1 MRVIAALT
9 LLLSSSVAFAA
20 NPVAGQSKLDPAW
33 QAKTREFLKEAIETP
48 SVVGRGS
55 VGKVA
60 ELVAAQL
67 KAGGFPASDMQIIP
81 YEGLNNDKTAAFV
94 FRWKAA
100 KPTKKPMLII
110 GHMDVVEAKRED
122 WKQDPFQ
129 FIEKDGYFYGR
140 GTSDMKNGIV
150 ATTLSLVKLKKEGF
164 KPDRDIILFFTGDE
178 ETKMNGALF
187 ASTKWRNLID
197 ADFALNA
204 DGGGAS
210 FDKEGRPLGFS
221 LGAAEKVYQ
230 TYFWTVHNRGGH
242 SSRPRTDNA
251 IYELADALKKL
262 QNHRFS
268 PQLNPTTR
276 AYFQERQKAEK
287 GPLGDAMRRWLANE
301 KDEQAADLIE
311 ADPLEVGLTRTR
323 CVATMLKGGHA
334 DNALAQ
340 SATAAV
346 NCRMMPG
353 TEPKNVQAE
362 LQQLVGPNVEIV
374 PDPEFIGQP
383 TPVLPLRDDVTAA
396 VRKAVTKFYGSDMAV
411 IPSMST
417 GTSDASFFRAVG
429 IPVYGTDGA
438 FGISPDDERA
448 HGLDERI
455 PVRAMYDDVLF
466 WEELVRDLAS

>member
-1 MRVIAALT
+1 MRFVAALT
-9 LLLSSSVAFAA
+9 ILLSSSVAFAA
-20 NPVAGQSKLDPAW
+20 NPITVPSKLDPSW
-33 QAKTREFLKEAIETP
+33 QAKTREFFKQTIEAP
-48 SVVGRGS
+48 SVVGRGQ
-55 VGKVA
+55 VGRVA
-60 ELVAAQL
+60 ELVADQL
-67 KAGGFPASDMQIIP
+67 KAGGFAASDMQIIP
-81 YEGLNNDKTAAFV
+81 YEGLNGDKTAAFV

-100 KPTKKPMLII
+100 KATKKPMLII

-150 ATTLSLVKLKKEGF
+150 ATTLSLVKLKQAGF
-164 KPDRDIILFFTGDE
+164 KPSRDIILFFTGDE

-187 ASTKWRNLID
+187 GSTKWRDLID

-262 QNHRFS
+262 QGYRFS

-276 AYFQERQKAEK
+276 AYFEERQKAEK
-287 GPLGDAMRRWLANE
+287 GALGNAMRRWLANE

-340 SATAAV
+340 SATAVV

-353 TEPKNVQAE
+353 TQPQTVQAE
-362 LQQLVGPNVEIV
+362 LQRLVGPNVEIV

-383 TPVLPLRDDVTAA
+383 TPVLPLRQDVTAA
-396 VRKAVTKFYGSDMAV
+396 VRKAVTKFYGPDMAV

-429 IPVYGTDGA
+429 IPVYGTDGS

-466 WEELVRDLAS
+466 WEELVRDLAR

>member
-1 MRVIAALT
+1 MRFVAALT
-9 LLLSSSVAFAA
+9 ILLSSSVAFAA
-20 NPVAGQSKLDPAW
+20 NPITVPSKLDPSW
-33 QAKTREFLKEAIETP
+33 QAKTREFFKQTIEAP
-48 SVVGRGS
+48 SVVGRGQ
-55 VGKVA
+55 VGRVA
-60 ELVAAQL
+60 ELVADQL
-67 KAGGFPASDMQIIP
+67 KAGGFAASDMQIIP
-81 YEGLNNDKTAAFV
+81 YEGLNGDKTAAFV

-100 KPTKKPMLII
+100 KATKKPMLII

-150 ATTLSLVKLKKEGF
+150 ATTLSLVKLKQAGF
-164 KPDRDIILFFTGDE
+164 KPSRDIILFFTGDE

-187 ASTKWRNLID
+187 GSTKWRDLID

-262 QNHRFS
+262 QGYRFS

-276 AYFQERQKAEK
+276 AYFEERQKAEM
-287 GPLGDAMRRWLANE
+287 GALGNAMRRWLANE

-340 SATAAV
+340 SATAVV

-353 TEPKNVQAE
+353 TQPQTVQAE
-362 LQQLVGPNVEIV
+362 LQRLVGPNVEII

-383 TPVLPLRDDVTAA
+383 TPVLPLRQDVTAA
-396 VRKAVTKFYGSDMAV
+396 VRKAVTKFYGPDMAV

-429 IPVYGTDGA
+429 IPVYGTDGS

-466 WEELVRDLAS
+466 WEELVRDLAR